1 MITLIT
7 GNKGSGK
14 TKRLIE
20 FCNEAISR
28 TKGNVIFIE
37 KGTDLTYDISHKAR
51 LVDTE
56 SYGISGFTSF
66 HGFLSGLCAGDY
78 DITDIIIDSTL
89 KIGGRDLEE
98 FADFVEHLSVLSKAD
113 DVNFV
118 FTVSTDPKEIPARV
132 DEFVTKI

>member
-20 FCNEAISR
+20 FCNEAIKTSN
-28 TKGNVIFIE
+28 GNVIFIE
-37 KGTDLTYDISHKAR
+37 KDTTLTYDISHKAR
-51 LVDTE
+51 LVDTD
-56 SYGISGFTSF
+56 SYGISGFGSF
-66 HGFLSGLCAGDY
+66 HGFLGGICAGDY

-98 FADFVEHLSVLSKAD
+98 FADFIEKISIIAKSD

-118 FTVSTDPKEIPARV
+118 FTVSTDPSTIPSRI
-132 DEFVTKI
+132 DSLVTKI

>member
-14 TKRLIE
+14 TKRLIAT
-20 FCNEAISR
+20 CNEAIET
-28 TKGNVIFIE
+28 TKGNVVFIE

-51 LVDTE
+51 LVDAE
-56 SYGISGFTSF
+56 AYGISGFTAF

-78 DITDIIIDSTL
+78 DITHVIIDSTL

-98 FADFVEHLSVLSKAD
+98 FADFIEKLADLSKAD
-113 DVNFV
+113 EVEFV
-118 FTVSTDPKEIPARV
+118 FTVSTDSQNIPSRI
-132 DEFVTKI
+132 DSLVTKI